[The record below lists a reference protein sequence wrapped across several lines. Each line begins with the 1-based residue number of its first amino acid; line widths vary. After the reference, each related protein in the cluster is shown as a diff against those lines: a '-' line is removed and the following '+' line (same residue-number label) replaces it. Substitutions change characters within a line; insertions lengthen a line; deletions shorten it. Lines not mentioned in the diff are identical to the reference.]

1 LGEGERVDVS
11 VGLSVAA
18 GGGSIDEM
26 AVNAVV
32 GKALK
37 SVAPAG

>member
-18 GGGSIDEM
+18 GGGSIDGM